1 MQLLDLTLPTP
12 EQNLACDEAL
22 FNLCEEGGSQ
32 EVLRFWEPR
41 DYFVVL
47 GYSNKRAT
55 EANENSCRA
64 DSVPILRRCTG
75 GGTVLQGPG
84 CLNYTL
90 VLEIGSR
97 PELENVTTTNCF
109 IMKQNSDALQ
119 PLVAEKIEIEGFTDL
134 AIAGRKFSGNAQ
146 RRGRKFTIF
155 HGSFLLGFEL
165 ARIERYLAMPTKQPE
180 YRQRR
185 SHAEFVRNLQL
196 QTNQV
201 KAALTLHWC
210 ADSAI
215 ASTSLDRI
223 GHLVR
228 QRYSTDEWNSKF

>member
-1 MQLLDLTLPTP
+1 MQLLDLTLRTP

-22 FNLCEEGGSQ
+22 FNLCEEGGSH

-64 DSVPILRRCTG
+64 DGVPILRRCTG

-90 VLEIGSR
+90 VLRIGSR
-97 PELENVTTTNCF
+97 PELENVTSTNCF
-109 IMKQNSDALQ
+109 IMEQNRAALQ
-119 PLVAEKIEIEGFTDL
+119 PLVGEKIEIEGFTDL

-146 RRGRKFTIF
+146 RRGKQFILF
-155 HGSFLLGFEL
+155 HGSFLLDFDL
-165 ARIERYLAMPTKQPE
+165 AKIERYLSTPSRQPA
-180 YRQRR
+180 YRSNR
-185 SHAEFVRNLQL
+185 SHEDFLMNLPFAAKEARGLLMEAWQTTNIVRD
-196 QTNQV
+196 V
-201 KAALTLHWC
+201 PM
-210 ADSAI
+210 S
-215 ASTSLDRI
+215 S
-223 GHLVR
+223 V
-228 QRYSTDEWNSKF
+228 QRLSEQKYARVEWNLKF